1 MRGVSGPGRGFTRG
15 QQGAPGGSQCVGG
28 KALVRR
34 VFQDI
39 GLEAGV
45 ALTLAMQREEAAREP
60 WGLEP
65 QAWVSAVHTV
75 GVS

>member
-1 MRGVSGPGRGFTRG
+1 M
-15 QQGAPGGSQCVGG
+15 GG

-65 QAWVSAVHTV
+65 ASSWVSAVHTV